1 METRSRRKMQAYEDL
16 GLVDK
21 SMDAELQRIETK
33 ELQRQNAK
41 IKKRQE
47 LLQSTSYAMV
57 DKIATVMDKWF
68 LDPILGLFPVIGD
81 AGTTI
86 FVLPSIYLS
95 LFKIKSIPL
104 TLAVILN
111 IVVDMLIGSIPFWI
125 GNICDFFHRGYLK
138 NLKLIQGYVDDDK
151 EIINEVNQKAV
162 VSAILI
168 VVVCAAI
175 YGLIVLVSSALSGLY
190 DWISGWF

>member
-1 METRSRRKMQAYEDL
+1 MQAYEDL

-33 ELQRQNAK
+33 ELQRQNVK

-68 LDPILGLFPVIGD
+68 LDAILGFFPVIGD

-104 TLAVILN
+104 TLAIILN

-138 NLKLIQGYVDDDK
+138 NLKLIQGYVNDDK
-151 EIINEVNQKAV
+151 EIINVVNQKAV

>member
-1 METRSRRKMQAYEDL
+1 METTSRRRIQAYEDL

-21 SMDAELQRIETK
+21 GMDAELQRIEAK
-33 ELQRQNAK
+33 ELLRQNAK

-68 LDPILGLFPVIGD
+68 LDAILGLFPIIGD

-86 FVLPSIYLS
+86 FALPSIYLS
-95 LFKIKSIPL
+95 LFKIKSTPL

-111 IVVDMLIGSIPFWI
+111 IVVDMLIGAIPFRI
-125 GNICDFFHRGYLK
+125 GDICDFFHRGYLK
-138 NLKLIQGYVDDDK
+138 NLRLIQGYVNDDK
-151 EIINEVNQKAV
+151 DVINEVNQKAV

-175 YGLIVLVSSALSGLY
+175 YGLIILVSSALSGLY

>member
-1 METRSRRKMQAYEDL
+1 METRIRRKMQAYEDL

-33 ELQRQNAK
+33 ELQRQNTK
-41 IKKRQE
+41 IKKQQE

-57 DKIATVMDKWF
+57 NKIATLMDKYW

-86 FVLPSIYLS
+86 FVLPSIYVS

-104 TLAVILN
+104 TLAIILN

-125 GNICDFFHRGYLK
+125 GNICDLFHRGYLK
-138 NLKLIQGYVDDDK
+138 NLKLIQGYVNDDK
-151 EIINEVNQKAV
+151 EVINEVNQKAV

-190 DWISGWF
+190 DWISDWF